1 MNFTVLT
8 LFPEMFSLL
17 DAGGIIKRSLESAL
31 ISIETMDI
39 RDFATD
45 RHRTADDRPYG
56 GGAGMVMKPEPLAG
70 AIGKAKKA
78 HPEACVVLLTPQ
90 GRLFDQG
97 MARYLAGFPS
107 LILVCGRYE
116 GIDERI
122 CQDLVDQD
130 LSIGDYVLTGGEL
143 AAMVVIDAVSRMIPG
158 ALGNV
163 QSAQED
169 SFSTGLIKHPQ
180 YTRPRSFENSQ
191 VPEILLSGNH
201 EAIRQWRRQASI
213 IRTFLK
219 RPDLLLDM
227 ALTSEDVG
235 FLKQLQRDIQVL
247 IERHTAAS

>member
-1 MNFTVLT
+1 MNFTILT

-17 DAGGIIKRSLESAL
+17 DVGGIVKRSVENEL
-31 ISIETMDI
+31 ISIEPMDI
-39 RDFATD
+39 RDFTAD
-45 RHRTADDRPYG
+45 RHRTADDRPFG

-70 AIGKAKKA
+70 AIEKAREE
-78 HPEACVVLLTPQ
+78 HPAACVVLLTPQ
-90 GRLFDQG
+90 GRLFDHG
-97 MARYLAGFPS
+97 MARYLAGFSS

-122 CQDLVDQD
+122 CQDLVDHD

-143 AAMVVIDAVSRMIPG
+143 AAMVVIDAVSRLIPG
-158 ALGNV
+158 ALGNE

-180 YTRPRSFENSQ
+180 YTRPRTFKKSE
-191 VPEILLSGNH
+191 VPEVLLSGNH

-219 RPDLLLDM
+219 RPDLLLDLP
-227 ALTSEDVG
+227 LTPEDVG
-235 FLKQLQRDIQVL
+235 FLKRLRQDIKAL
-247 IERHTAAS
+247 IDKHTAAS